1 MHTATSLVKNLKKK
15 SVMQSCVVAMLTSL
29 TFCTPAL
36 AQLQKAQQT
45 LSNVQIFMAGI
56 AVLAVTIAIM
66 FAGFKMIFQHSK
78 WSEISNIVMGSVF
91 IGGAAGFAT
100 WMLG

>member
-1 MHTATSLVKNLKKK
+1 MSCDSRHSFTPYSALQTHLRFATLL
-15 SVMQSCVVAMLTSL
+15 LTLGLSS
-29 TFCTPAL
+29 PAF

-45 LSNVQIFMAGI
+45 LSNIQIFLAGI

-66 FAGFKMIFQHSK
+66 FAGFKMIFQHAK
-78 WSEISNIVMGSVF
+78 WSEISNIVMGSIF

-100 WMLG
+100 WMLS